1 MGTIVSLQD
10 FRQARAA
17 STRPA
22 FSNFWVEVSLAV
34 LNGWL
39 KASIGPLPP
48 SGRVVPFVQATPP
61 TRRAL

>member
-1 MGTIVSLQD
+1 MGTIVSLED

-17 STRPA
+17 PTGPA

-48 SGRVVPFVQATPP
+48 SGRVIPFIQAAPP
-61 TRRAL
+61 ARRAL